1 MWGRQW
7 PKSICKLCGQNVIRV
22 TLVITEAVAEPIYDH
37 SFTGAK
43 IGG

>member
-7 PKSICKLCGQNVIRV
+7 PKGGGVIFL
-22 TLVITEAVAEPIYDH
+22 TLKVFKAVARCIYDH